1 MVQEK
6 YREKRPVTRDDNT
19 NNNNNKC
26 TVKTK
31 VIPVT
36 IEATGT
42 IPESFRKFLSNI
54 PGKHKINEL
63 QKSLT
68 VHLTHTLDSPNVNV
82 QNICKMQN
90 NITCNTN
97 CKYRTATTLHILE
110 TLFV

>member
-54 PGKHKINEL
+54 PGKHKIKEL
-63 QKSLT
+63 QQTAIL
-68 VHLTHTLDSPNVNV
+68 VATHVFREVL
-82 QNICKMQN
+82 M
-90 NITCNTN
+90 
-97 CKYRTATTLHILE
+97 
-110 TLFV
+110 